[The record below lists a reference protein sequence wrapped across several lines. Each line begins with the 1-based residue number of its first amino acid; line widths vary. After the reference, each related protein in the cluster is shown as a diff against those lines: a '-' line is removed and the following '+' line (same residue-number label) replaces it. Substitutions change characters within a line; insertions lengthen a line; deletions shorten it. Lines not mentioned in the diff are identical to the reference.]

1 MMPTEIN
8 TLFAGPWVGEF
19 GWELFCW
26 QGMLR
31 SFVKKRGINK
41 VIIGCRT
48 GHEYLYKDF
57 ADDFVNVDPTA
68 VTDCQRC
75 TSYTYNDLH
84 KQYTDGVGDRWVNPF
99 LQYDK
104 LIRCTN
110 GSQMPFLPNCEYIKY
125 GDPTVVPKS
134 YDVLIH
140 ARGTDKYGTDFRNW
154 PEFKWND
161 LVKYTGLSFAS
172 IGSEQG
178 AYHIDNTDDLRGV
191 SLEQLCGYMSASTM
205 VLGPSSGPMHLASL
219 CGTPHFVWSGDRPNV
234 ERYEKYWN
242 PLKTKVKILDHVH
255 GWDPP
260 LLTILKEMEKFYA
273 SCCNS
278 V

>member
-1 MMPTEIN
+1 
-8 TLFAGPWVGEF
+8 
-19 GWELFCW
+19 
-26 QGMLR
+26 
-31 SFVKKRGINK
+31 
-41 VIIGCRT
+41 
-48 GHEYLYKDF
+48 
-57 ADDFVNVDPTA
+57 
-68 VTDCQRC
+68 
-75 TSYTYNDLH
+75 
-84 KQYTDGVGDRWVNPF
+84 
-99 LQYDK
+99 
-104 LIRCTN
+104 
-110 GSQMPFLPNCEYIKY
+110 MPFLPNCEYIKY